1 MSREILVALAGNPN
15 VGKSTLFNLLT
26 GLRQHVGNWP
36 GKTVERREGVC
47 KHEGRTLRIIDLP
60 GTYSLT
66 AYSEEELIAR
76 DFIVK
81 DRPDVVIDVVDA
93 SNLERN
99 LYLTLQLLELTDRV
113 VVALNMMDVAASKG
127 VEIDVRRLSEILGVP
142 VVPIVADR
150 GLGVDALLRA
160 AVAVAEGATK
170 TRPYKT
176 DFGTHIERQIG
187 ELETL
192 LAGEGEEGLRLESEL
207 EYPRRWFAIKLLEN
221 DPVVVAAARRLSVGD
236 ELLRRL
242 EELRSAEIHHNF
254 EIELVDKRY
263 EQISRIVKEVLR
275 RREGA
280 PGREL
285 TDKIDRIVTHG
296 IWGLPILFGIY
307 GFVFWATFFLSRP
320 LVDALEAA
328 FTRLGTLIA
337 AEAADAPAWLVGML
351 VDGVIGGVGTVL
363 SFLPVIAI
371 FFLLYA
377 VLEDWGYMARAAF
390 VMDKFMHAVGLH
402 GRAFLCLLCG
412 FGCNVP
418 AIMAARTLADS
429 REKLITILINP
440 LVPCSVRLGV
450 LAFITSVF
458 FSGALATAVVLS
470 LVALSLLLV
479 AVSALLLRRLLLR
492 GEHPPFIMEMPPYR
506 TPTVRNVLLY
516 AWERIKAFV
525 VRAGTLIVVVSVVM
539 WWLTSTAPGDAFGV
553 GGAPLE
559 ESYAARIGMLFEPL
573 GRLCGFDWRVVVALM
588 FGFLAKELS
597 VATLGVLYGGGEEA
611 LGAVLPSAWS
621 PLLAYTFLAVH
632 MIYVPCVAT
641 VATMRKETNSWRWT
655 LLGVVYSLALA
666 FLVGV
671 LIYNAGRL
679 LLRLL

>member
-36 GKTVERREGVC
+36 GKTVERREGLC

-113 VVALNMMDVAASKG
+113 VVALNMMDVAASEG

-142 VVPIVADR
+142 VVPIVADK
-150 GLGVDALLRA
+150 GLGVDKLLRA
-160 AVAVAEGATK
+160 AVAVAEGEIR

-192 LAGEGEEGLRLESEL
+192 LAGEGESL
-207 EYPRRWFAIKLLEN
+207 EYPRRWFAVKLLEN
-221 DPVVVAAARRLSVGD
+221 DPVVVAAAKRLGVGM

-275 RREGA
+275 RRKTTLGQ
-280 PGREL
+280 EL
-285 TDKIDRIVTHG
+285 TDRIDRIVTHR

-320 LVDALEAA
+320 LVDALEVF
-328 FTRLGTLIA
+328 FTWLGALLVA
-337 AEAADAPAWLVGML
+337 KNAPAWLV
-351 VDGVIGGVGTVL
+351 DGVVGGVGTVL
-363 SFLPVIAI
+363 TFLPVIAI

-377 VLEDWGYMARAAF
+377 ILEDWGYMARAAF
-390 VMDKFMHAVGLH
+390 VMDKFMHTVGLH

-429 REKLITILINP
+429 REKLITVLINP

-458 FSGALATAVVLS
+458 FSGVLATAVMLS

-479 AVSALLLRRLLLR
+479 AASALLFRRILLR
-492 GEHPPFIMEMPPYR
+492 GEHLPFIMEMPPYR

-525 VRAGTLIVVVSVVM
+525 VRAGTLIVVVSVLM
-539 WWLTSTAPGDAFGV
+539 WWLMSTGPGGGFFGV
-553 GGAPLE
+553 GGNIPLE
-559 ESYAARIGMLFEPL
+559 ESYAARLGMFFEPL
-573 GRLCGFDWRVVVALM
+573 GRLCGFDWRIVVALM

-611 LGAVLPSAWS
+611 LRAVLPTVWS

-655 LLGVVYSLALA
+655 LFGVTYSLVLA
-666 FLVGV
+666 FLVGL

-679 LLRLL
+679 FL

>member
-1 MSREILVALAGNPN
+1 MNEILVALAGNPN
-15 VGKSTLFNLLT
+15 VGKSTLFNFLT

-36 GKTVERREGVC
+36 GKTVERREGIC
-47 KHEGRTLRIIDLP
+47 KHERRTLKIIDLP

-81 DRPDVVIDVVDA
+81 ERPDVVIDVIDA

-113 VVALNMMDVAASKG
+113 VVALNMMDVAEAEG
-127 VEIDVRRLSEILGVP
+127 VEIDVQRLSEILGVP
-142 VVPIVADR
+142 VVPIVADE
-150 GLGVDALLRA
+150 GEGVDELLQA
-160 AVAVAEGATK
+160 AVAVAEGKLRTQ
-170 TRPYKT
+170 PYRT
-176 DFGTHIERQIG
+176 DFGTHIERQIR
-187 ELETL
+187 ELEAL
-192 LAGEGEEGLRLESEL
+192 LAGEGEIG
-207 EYPRRWFAIKLLEN
+207 YPRRWFAVKLLEN
-221 DPVVVAAARRLSVGD
+221 DPVVVEAAKRLAVGT
-236 ELLRRL
+236 ELLRQL
-242 EELRSAEIHHNF
+242 DELRATEIHHNF

-263 EQISRIVKEVLR
+263 EQISRIVKEALR
-275 RREGA
+275 RREG
-280 PGREL
+280 PLRQEL
-285 TDKIDRIVTHG
+285 TDKIDKIVTHR
-296 IWGLPILFGIY
+296 ILGLPILLAIY

-320 LVDALEAA
+320 LVNALEAA
-328 FTRLGTLIA
+328 FSRLGTLLA
-337 AEAADAPAWLVGML
+337 AKAADAPAWLVGVL
-351 VDGVIGGVGTVL
+351 VDGIIGGVGTVL
-363 SFLPVIAI
+363 TFLPVIAI

-390 VMDKFMHAVGLH
+390 VMDKFMHVVGLH

-418 AIMAARTLADS
+418 AIMATRTLADS
-429 REKLITILINP
+429 REKLITVLINP

-450 LAFITSVF
+450 LAFVTAVF
-458 FSGALATAVVLS
+458 FSGIVATAVMLS
-470 LVALSLLLV
+470 LVALSLFLV
-479 AVSALLLRRLLLR
+479 AISALLFRRLLLR

-506 TPTVRNVLLY
+506 MPTARNVLLY

-525 VRAGTLIVVVSVVM
+525 VRAGTLIVAVSVVM
-539 WWLTSTAPGDAFGV
+539 WWLMSAGPSGGFFSVSGV
-553 GGAPLE
+553 PPEA
-559 ESYAARIGMLFEPL
+559 SYAAMLGKLLEPIGE
-573 GRLCGFDWRVVVALM
+573 LCGFNWRVIVALM

-611 LGAVLPSAWS
+611 LRAVLPAAWS

-655 LLGVVYSLALA
+655 LFGVAYSLVLA
-666 FLVGV
+666 FLAGV
-671 LIYNAGRL
+671 LIYNGGRL
-679 LLRLL
+679 LL